1 VVSGK
6 KKKYE
11 QTNMANW
18 WTGIGLTRQNG
29 KKYLDKMSY
38 VLRVLDFATKQTQH
52 YQMERY
58 A

>member
-18 WTGIGLTRQNG
+18 WTGIGLTRQNE

-38 VLRVLDFATKQTQH
+38 VLRVLDFATIQTQH
-52 YQMERY
+52 YQMKRY

>member
-38 VLRVLDFATKQTQH
+38 VLRVLDFATI
-52 YQMERY
+52 
-58 A
+58 